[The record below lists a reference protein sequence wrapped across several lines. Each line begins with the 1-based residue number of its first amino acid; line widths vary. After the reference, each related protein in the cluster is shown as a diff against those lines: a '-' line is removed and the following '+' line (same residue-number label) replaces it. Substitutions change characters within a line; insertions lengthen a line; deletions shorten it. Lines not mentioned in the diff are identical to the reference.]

1 MHFRKKTISRLTQLA
16 RKGLTYPLHYIKERL
31 RGNTSREEN
40 HSHWVVEPIKQS
52 GPASIWQYKP
62 GDQTD
67 NRLHWATKSASISQS
82 QETGK
87 SDAVSHSRWIDKIAA
102 HWETITRFK
111 RKFLQSTL
119 SIIGIA
125 LLIFAMKHL
134 QKPAE
139 VPTQAPPPDPPL
151 QKQKVQQQQYEKI
164 SRYDPLIRTYA
175 DRYGFDW
182 RLIAALIRQESNFD
196 PYARSRAHARGLMQ
210 LIPETAKEVGVRHV
224 YNPKENIAGGVLYL
238 RKMYDRFPKIKTD
251 DRIKFAL
258 ASYNAGIGHILDARR
273 IAGSYQHNGNDWELV
288 QKALFKLTPEYEQ
301 LHRNIWGTKEPKHGF
316 FNGAQETTIH
326 VQKVMNYYK
335 DYTTPAHNP
344 PSHPDRHQPD
354 HTPESIVEQP
364 QPML

>member
-139 VPTQAPPPDPPL
+139 VPHKPLRPIRRYRNRKCNNSSMRKSHVTTLSSAPMH
-151 QKQKVQQQQYEKI
+151 
-164 SRYDPLIRTYA
+164 T
-175 DRYGFDW
+175 G
-182 RLIAALIRQESNFD
+182 
-196 PYARSRAHARGLMQ
+196 
-210 LIPETAKEVGVRHV
+210 
-224 YNPKENIAGGVLYL
+224 
-238 RKMYDRFPKIKTD
+238 TD
-251 DRIKFAL
+251 
-258 ASYNAGIGHILDARR
+258 SIGD
-273 IAGSYQHNGNDWELV
+273 
-288 QKALFKLTPEYEQ
+288 
-301 LHRNIWGTKEPKHGF
+301 
-316 FNGAQETTIH
+316 
-326 VQKVMNYYK
+326 
-335 DYTTPAHNP
+335 
-344 PSHPDRHQPD
+344 
-354 HTPESIVEQP
+354 
-364 QPML
+364 